1 MEVGAWLFVINMHIH
16 ASRLM
21 FLYLKQ
27 DTHLL
32 LTGGMEKILRIFDL
46 NRPDA
51 PPREVDRSPGSVRTV
66 AWLHSDQTIL
76 STCTDMGGVRYGCL
90 FDTCLK
96 LLLGGIYVACWIFFF
111 GGCIFASFT
120 FIPFNSQYES
130 FDSFAKLYVIA
141 CYDIAGRFS
150 HYLHLQV
157 VQRNIIDSIVNRI
170 S

>member
-16 ASRLM
+16 ASCLM

-90 FDTCLK
+90 FDTC
-96 LLLGGIYVACWIFFF
+96 
-111 GGCIFASFT
+111 
-120 FIPFNSQYES
+120 
-130 FDSFAKLYVIA
+130 
-141 CYDIAGRFS
+141 
-150 HYLHLQV
+150 
-157 VQRNIIDSIVNRI
+157 
-170 S
+170 